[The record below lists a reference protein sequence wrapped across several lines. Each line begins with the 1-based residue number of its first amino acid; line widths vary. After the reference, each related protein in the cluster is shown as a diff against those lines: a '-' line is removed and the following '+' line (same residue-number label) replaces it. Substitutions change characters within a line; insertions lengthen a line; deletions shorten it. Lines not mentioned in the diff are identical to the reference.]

1 MKKLLITIGIAIV
14 FGGLIWLFCD
24 NNNVKEAQAQYS
36 NQTLKYIYSKSVTIV
51 VDNANGYN
59 TGVIP
64 FTLSPSYGGFGT
76 AFGSF
81 CTWVDVDTL
90 AKSGKTSAQDSLTIY
105 YKEIM
110 SYTDATTY
118 TVSDYDS
125 TLLIGAF
132 NWGNGTIGKASLAP
146 DVCLGFE
153 FGVKHNSVVDDSIQV
168 VITLLYQ

>member
-1 MKKLLITIGIAIV
+1 MKKLILWVLGLGILG
-14 FGGLIWLFCD
+14 FLIWQFGD
-24 NNNVKEAQAQYS
+24 ETKPAIAQYG
-36 NQTLKYIYSKSVTIV
+36 NENLKNVYTKSVTIV

-64 FTLSPSYGGFGT
+64 FTLNSNYGGFGS

-81 CTWVDVDTL
+81 CTWIDVDTL
-90 AKSGKTSAQDSLTIY
+90 AKAGTSAQDSLTIY

-110 SYTDATTY
+110 SYTSSSSYTT
-118 TVSDYDS
+118 SDYDS
-125 TLLIGAF
+125 TLLIGNFDWA
-132 NWGNGTIGKASLAP
+132 NGTIGKATLAP

-168 VITLLYQ
+168 IITLLYQ

>member
-1 MKKLLITIGIAIV
+1 MKKLLITIGIAIGL
-14 FGGLIWLFCD
+14 GGLIWLFCD
-24 NNNVKEAQAQYS
+24 KTEPLQAQYS

-59 TGVIP
+59 TGIIP
-64 FTLSPSYGGFGT
+64 FTLSSSYGGFGT
-76 AFGSF
+76 SWGSF
-81 CTWVDVDTL
+81 AAYVAVDTL
-90 AKSGKTSAQDSLTIY
+90 AKAGTSAQDSLDIY
-105 YKEIM
+105 YKEIW

-118 TVSDYDS
+118 TTSDYDS
-125 TLLIGAF
+125 TSLLSNFDWA
-132 NWGNGTIGKASLAP
+132 NGTSKKASLAP